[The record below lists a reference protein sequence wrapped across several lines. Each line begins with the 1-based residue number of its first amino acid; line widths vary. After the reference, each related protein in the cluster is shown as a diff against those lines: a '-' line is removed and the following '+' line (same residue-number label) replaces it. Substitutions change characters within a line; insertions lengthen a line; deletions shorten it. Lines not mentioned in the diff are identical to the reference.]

1 MATAVN
7 ELRRERFQGLNDKLN
22 EWADIETARLNTT
35 AVFLRSIQ
43 GTAERISTKT
53 TERAQIL
60 ALTDINDFLLL

>member
-7 ELRRERFQGLNDKLN
+7 ELRRQRFQALKEKVE
-22 EWADIETARLNTT
+22 EWADTERDRLTAT
-35 AVFLRSIQ
+35 AAFLRSIQ

-53 TERAQIL
+53 TQRAQTL